1 VEVPVYNLAGE
12 EVDKIELSD
21 AVFGLPMNTALVH
34 QAMVR
39 QLANKRQGTHATKTR
54 GMITGSGRKLW
65 RQKGTGRARH
75 GSIKSPTW
83 RGGGVVFGPHPR
95 DYTQRMPKKMRRQAL
110 RTALSGKLAA
120 QQILLLD
127 EIEFAEPKTKQMVS
141 VLGAFAV
148 RSALVVLPN
157 SNLNVQKSARN
168 IPNVKTLP
176 VQNLN
181 VLDVLNHQH
190 LIMPVAAARRVEQ
203 ALGPTAEQA

>member
-127 EIEFAEPKTKQMVS
+127 EIEFAEPKTKQMVG